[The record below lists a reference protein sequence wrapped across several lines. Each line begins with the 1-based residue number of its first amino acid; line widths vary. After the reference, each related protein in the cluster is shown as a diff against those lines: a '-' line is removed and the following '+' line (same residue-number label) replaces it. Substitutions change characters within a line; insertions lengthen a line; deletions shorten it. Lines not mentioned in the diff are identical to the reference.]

1 MSDSERAG
9 KQAGSGRDA
18 SPETAPESPT
28 EPDISTTPPPNGPV
42 GDADAGNA
50 RDAEAAGA
58 EEPGTDAAASGADA
72 VDPDASGAAASGA
85 DAGPATPTSG
95 TATGPDTAE
104 PVGESAAAG
113 PVPTPGAEDAAVAA
127 PAAEAGASAK
137 VGERAAAEPGDGTTG
152 NSGESG
158 GGSAAEPGD
167 GTTAD
172 GATTEGAVAEVAP
185 DAAGTAADGA
195 TTDGATADTAGAAGA
210 PGDATTAEGGDGAT
224 PAGTRAAGPSTAP
237 TTTPPP
243 AGSDPLTAAVAAM
256 AADGG
261 KAADRRARRDR
272 RRRVYKRILIG
283 VTVTVALSLV
293 AGSVVVYTL
302 YRKLDGN
309 ITSEDLSA
317 KLGPETE
324 RPQVAAGAHDA
335 ANILLMGSDDRSG
348 DNKQYGD
355 VGEGTKRSDTT
366 ILLHLAADRKSSVA
380 VSIPRDL
387 MVDIPSCV
395 RPDGSKSRAYRDQ
408 FNHAFEIG
416 GAACTI
422 KTIEQMTKVR
432 VDHHIV
438 IDFSGFKEMVDAV
451 NGVEVCLSRP
461 MRDTAAKL
469 DLPAGKHKLDGEQ
482 ALGYV
487 RARKNVDDGSDTQR
501 MTRQQR
507 FLAALVKKVK
517 VGDMLTQPWKLYN
530 LLDAGTRSITADPGL
545 SSLKELM
552 DLSDSIKGIPND
564 KVAFLTVPRQ
574 PYRFD
579 TDRDELVQPKA
590 DRLFEAIRFD
600 RVAVGA
606 GVSGKDENGFEN
618 NGEVRIEQPA
628 TPLPSTRTTIDEN
641 GERVTVTPTAPGTG
655 ATGKGATRSPA
666 GSTPPSTGAPSSTS
680 TADPTSSSGIP
691 SATPTTPADT
701 SPIVTVSGRTAEQ
714 DVCAG

>member
-1 MSDSERAG
+1 
-9 KQAGSGRDA
+9 
-18 SPETAPESPT
+18 
-28 EPDISTTPPPNGPV
+28 
-42 GDADAGNA
+42 
-50 RDAEAAGA
+50 
-58 EEPGTDAAASGADA
+58 
-72 VDPDASGAAASGA
+72 
-85 DAGPATPTSG
+85 
-95 TATGPDTAE
+95 
-104 PVGESAAAG
+104 
-113 PVPTPGAEDAAVAA
+113 
-127 PAAEAGASAK
+127 
-137 VGERAAAEPGDGTTG
+137 
-152 NSGESG
+152 
-158 GGSAAEPGD
+158 
-167 GTTAD
+167 
-172 GATTEGAVAEVAP
+172 
-185 DAAGTAADGA
+185 
-195 TTDGATADTAGAAGA
+195 
-210 PGDATTAEGGDGAT
+210 
-224 PAGTRAAGPSTAP
+224 
-237 TTTPPP
+237 
-243 AGSDPLTAAVAAM
+243 M

-272 RRRVYKRILIG
+272 RRRVYKRVLIG
-283 VTVTVALSLV
+283 VTVTVALGLV

-309 ITSEDLSA
+309 ITTEDLTA
-317 KLGPETE
+317 KLGPEAE
-324 RPQVAAGAHDA
+324 RPQVVAGAHNA

-355 VGEGTKRSDTT
+355 IGEGTKRSDTT

-600 RVAVGA
+600 RVAVGE

-628 TPLPSTRTTIDEN
+628 TPLPSARTTIDEN

-655 ATGKGATRSPA
+655 ATGKGATTRSPA
-666 GSTPPSTGAPSSTS
+666 GSSPPGSTAPPSTS
-680 TADPTSSSGIP
+680 TADPTSTSGIP
-691 SATPTTPADT
+691 SAKPTTPADT

>member
-18 SPETAPESPT
+18 SPETAPATPT

-42 GDADAGNA
+42 GDAEAGNA
-50 RDAEAAGA
+50 RDAEAAGPEA
-58 EEPGTDAAASGADA
+58 VGPDTSGAD
-72 VDPDASGAAASGA
+72 ASGA

-95 TATGPDTAE
+95 AAPGPDTAE
-104 PVGESAAAG
+104 PVGEESAAAG
-113 PVPTPGAEDAAVAA
+113 PVPTPGAEDAAVTAHAA
-127 PAAEAGASAK
+127 QAGEPAE
-137 VGERAAAEPGDGTTG
+137 VGESTAGEPDEPGDDPAG

-167 GTTAD
+167 GTAA
-172 GATTEGAVAEVAP
+172 GAAP
-185 DAAGTAADGA
+185 DAV
-195 TTDGATADTAGAAGA
+195 GA
-210 PGDATTAEGGDGAT
+210 PGDTTAEDGDDAT
-224 PAGTRAAGPSTAP
+224 PAETGAAGPSTAP

-243 AGSDPLTAAVAAM
+243 ADGDPLTAAVAAM

-261 KAADRRARRDR
+261 KAADRRTRRDR

-309 ITSEDLSA
+309 ITTEDLSA

-590 DRLFEAIRFD
+590 DRLFDAIRFD

-655 ATGKGATRSPA
+655 ATGKGATRPPA
-666 GSTPPSTGAPSSTS
+666 GSTASGTGAPSSTS
-680 TADPTSSSGIP
+680 TADPTSTSGIP
-691 SATPTTPADT
+691 SAKPTTPADT

>member
-18 SPETAPESPT
+18 SPETAPETPT

-42 GDADAGNA
+42 GDGEAGNA
-50 RDAEAAGA
+50 RDA
-58 EEPGTDAAASGADA
+58 DA
-72 VDPDASGAAASGA
+72 VGPDASGA

-95 TATGPDTAE
+95 AATGPDTVE

-113 PVPTPGAEDAAVAA
+113 PVPAPGAGDAAVAA
-127 PAAEAGASAK
+127 HAAEAGESAE
-137 VGERAAAEPGDGTTG
+137 VGDGTAGEAAVPGDSPAG

-167 GTTAD
+167 GTA
-172 GATTEGAVAEVAP
+172 AEVAP
-185 DAAGTAADGA
+185 DAAGVAADGA
-195 TTDGATADTAGAAGA
+195 TAEGAAADAAGAAGA
-210 PGDATTAEGGDGAT
+210 PGDTTTAEGGDGAT
-224 PAGTRAAGPSTAP
+224 PAGTGAAGPSTAP

-243 AGSDPLTAAVAAM
+243 ADGDPLTAAVAAM

-261 KAADRRARRDR
+261 KAADRRTRRDR

-309 ITSEDLSA
+309 ITTEDLSA

-324 RPQVAAGAHDA
+324 RPQVAAGTHDA

-655 ATGKGATRSPA
+655 ATGKGSTRSPA
-666 GSTPPSTGAPSSTS
+666 GSTASGTGAPSSTS
-680 TADPTSSSGIP
+680 TADPTSTSGIP
-691 SATPTTPADT
+691 SAKPTTPADT

>member
-18 SPETAPESPT
+18 SPETAPETPT

-42 GDADAGNA
+42 GDAEAGNA

-58 EEPGTDAAASGADA
+58 DADA
-72 VDPDASGAAASGA
+72 VGPDASGAAASGA

-95 TATGPDTAE
+95 AATGPDTAE
-104 PVGESAAAG
+104 PVGEESAAAG
-113 PVPTPGAEDAAVAA
+113 PVPTPDAEDAAVTAHAA
-127 PAAEAGASAK
+127 QAGEPAE
-137 VGERAAAEPGDGTTG
+137 VGESAAGEPGEPDDDPAG

-167 GTTAD
+167 GTAA
-172 GATTEGAVAEVAP
+172 GAAP

-195 TTDGATADTAGAAGA
+195 TTEGAAADVA
-210 PGDATTAEGGDGAT
+210 PDAA
-224 PAGTRAAGPSTAP
+224 PAGTGAAGPSTAP

-243 AGSDPLTAAVAAM
+243 ADGDPLTAAVAAM

-261 KAADRRARRDR
+261 KAADRRTRRDR

-309 ITSEDLSA
+309 ITTEDLSA

-355 VGEGTKRSDTT
+355 IGEGTKRSDTT

-590 DRLFEAIRFD
+590 DRLFDAIRFD

-655 ATGKGATRSPA
+655 ATGKGATRPPA
-666 GSTPPSTGAPSSTS
+666 GSTASGTGAPSSTS
-680 TADPTSSSGIP
+680 TADPTSTSGIP
-691 SATPTTPADT
+691 SAKPTTPADT